1 MNINIAI
8 ILLWLLIGF
17 VFSLLDILMFRNWDI
32 YRIKYSD
39 LIGLAGLTLAG
50 PIAAIVF
57 VIDAATKMDESE
69 FWHKN
74 IIKKN

>member
-32 YRIKYSD
+32 YRIKYLD
-39 LIGLAGLTLAG
+39 LIGLAGLMLAG

-57 VIDAATKMDESE
+57 VIDAATKMDES
-69 FWHKN
+69 HHTPD
-74 IIKKN
+74 